1 MDWKSKLN
9 QDEKLKA
16 EKIEKNLVEC
26 IIEFE
31 SGSISIEDLKW
42 LFAVL
47 TNSQKIWSMQGFYG
61 RAAVNL
67 IQNDLFEIRFETQ
80 KYDEAVSKLSS
91 IQKLLIGLDLE
102 ASISKWQNNELS
114 EVEMVYLIN
123 CLYRNNKKIWCND
136 NKAMGG
142 IVNGLRQK
150 YFHLVPSTNGQGG
163 LS

>member
-1 MDWKSKLN
+1 MDWKSKLT

-16 EKIEKNLVEC
+16 EKIEKNLVEY
-26 IIEFE
+26 IVEFE
-31 SGSISIEDLKW
+31 SRSISIEDFKW
-42 LFAVL
+42 LFTVL
-47 TNSQKIWSMQGFYG
+47 INTKNVWSLRGFYG
-61 RAAVNL
+61 RTAVDL
-67 IQNDLFEIRFETQ
+67 IQSDILDIRFDTQ
-80 KYDEAVSKLSS
+80 KYNDTISKLSS

-102 ASISKWQNNELS
+102 ASITKWQNNELS

-142 IVNGLRQK
+142 IVNGLRHE
-150 YFHLVPSTNGQGG
+150 YFYVVPSTKDQGG